1 MINFSTACESVGFP
15 EINLHRGISYKTDAI
30 TNSFHVCNSSS
41 LLQIRQVGMRKSK
54 LNFPL
59 PALIKSAENGLV
71 VINFIINFA
80 VTLCSVKDSPSVYV
94 TRCTFNILYKTK
106 YISDLHVL
114 LQKLLIILS
123 VSY

>member
-1 MINFSTACESVGFP
+1 
-15 EINLHRGISYKTDAI
+15 
-30 TNSFHVCNSSS
+30 
-41 LLQIRQVGMRKSK
+41 MRKSK